1 MPIERIN
8 PGRRLSKAVIHG
20 DTVYIAGLV
29 AEDTAADVAGQTRQ
43 ILTKLEAL
51 LLQVNSDKSK
61 LLTATVWLADI
72 ESYDEMNTVW
82 DAWVVSGAP
91 PARACVEARLAGPDY
106 KVEIAGIA
114 ARDVR

>member
-29 AEDTAADVAGQTRQ
+29 AEDTTADVAGQTRQ

-51 LLQVNSDKSK
+51 LLQVR
-61 LLTATVWLADI
+61 LRQI
-72 ESYDEMNTVW
+72 EAAHGD
-82 DAWVVSGAP
+82 G
-91 PARACVEARLAGPDY
+91 LAGGHRI
-106 KVEIAGIA
+106 V
-114 ARDVR
+114 